1 MMTLPTNGC
10 IGVPEVDFPQIHVIV
25 TRQVPEC
32 HRYDSVTR
40 KVDFLDNIPCQ
51 SEHNYRY
58 VISSFDSFRLSNAG
72 SIDFE
77 FNSLST
83 PLGDVRAYID
93 TSHKKH
99 SDKKHDNINYNFF

>member
-51 SEHNYRY
+51 SKHN
-58 VISSFDSFRLSNAG
+58 
-72 SIDFE
+72 
-77 FNSLST
+77 
-83 PLGDVRAYID
+83 
-93 TSHKKH
+93 
-99 SDKKHDNINYNFF
+99 